1 MNWGAIAAAGTVL
14 SAVVIAITVILT
26 ARQLRLMTSQLDHFR
41 RATQLE
47 GMMRLIH
54 ELDTPINVES
64 QRFISNDLHSLM
76 RDEEFR
82 KGVALAGRADLT
94 IHKEMYILR
103 WYETVGAYVKY
114 RLIDGEI
121 LYDMILPRLVGVWT
135 ATAEVRAIHR
145 AAFTP
150 NMWENFELL
159 YLAATRWQEAHGI
172 TLKRDSTDWSDE
184 AK

>member
-47 GMMRLIH
+47 GMMRLVH

-64 QRFISNDLHSLM
+64 QRFVSNELHGLL

-94 IHKEMYILR
+94 IHKEVHILR
-103 WYETVGAYVKY
+103 WFETVGAYVKY
-114 RLIDGEI
+114 GLIDGEI
-121 LYDMILPRLVGVWT
+121 VYDLILPRILGVWN
-135 ATAEVRAIHR
+135 ATAEVREIHR
-145 AAFTP
+145 AALTES
-150 NMWENFELL
+150 MWENFELL
-159 YLAATRWQEAHGI
+159 YRAAKRWQEVHDVRMTKDAAN
-172 TLKRDSTDWSDE
+172 W
-184 AK
+184 